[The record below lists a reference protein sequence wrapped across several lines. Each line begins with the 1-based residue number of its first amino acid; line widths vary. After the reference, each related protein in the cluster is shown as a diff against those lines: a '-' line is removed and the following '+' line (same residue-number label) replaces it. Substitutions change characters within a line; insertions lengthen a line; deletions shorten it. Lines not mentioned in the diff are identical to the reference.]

1 MMFRG
6 REMAYTDLGR
16 KIMEDVQRALADV
29 SVVDQQPKLEGRNMV
44 MMVSPK
50 K

>member
-1 MMFRG
+1 
-6 REMAYTDLGR
+6 MAYTDLGR
-16 KIMEDVQRALADV
+16 KIMGDVQRALADV
-29 SVVDQQPKLEGRNMV
+29 SVVDQHPKLEGRNMI

>member
-1 MMFRG
+1 
-6 REMAYTDLGR
+6 MAYTDLGR
-16 KIMEDVQRALADV
+16 KIMEDVQKALTDV
-29 SVVDQQPKLEGRNMV
+29 STVDQHPKLEGRNMI